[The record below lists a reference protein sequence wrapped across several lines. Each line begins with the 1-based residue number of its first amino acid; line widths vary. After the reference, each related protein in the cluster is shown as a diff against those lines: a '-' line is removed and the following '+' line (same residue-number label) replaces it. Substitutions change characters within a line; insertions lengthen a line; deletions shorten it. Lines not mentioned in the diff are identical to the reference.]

1 MVGVPQR
8 TKWTSDAAEGGH
20 PVLGAFHVAPLSM
33 ASGGSIRRRRLAE
46 AVSHLGPMTAVIMQD
61 LDTKTQFE
69 LGAALDARVISVPLS
84 RRTRARAFI
93 HWMAHPATP
102 WTAARVDFAPVRMVL
117 GEIDGRAPRCW
128 FGAPGSRRGW
138 RYQGGSVSSA
148 VVDVIDLPSQNGL
161 AMAVS
166 LGRILIRGV
175 RSRRR
180 LDRESLLLA
189 RRIVLHLEGSI
200 RSRLSE
206 RAIAHHGRAIVVAN
220 GREAARWANAHQVRN
235 GFDDPGPLRDDAGR
249 TTVTRFVFPASFK
262 YPPNRDGAEWFIDRV
277 VPGLRRS
284 CPHQRIVLAGDGSE
298 SLGRLGSVNGVEVTG
313 RLDDMADAY
322 GAGTVV
328 VVPLLTGSGT
338 RIKIIEAWARGFP
351 VVSTTK
357 GAEGVDA
364 THGAELLLADSAEDF
379 AAACRRLVSS
389 VDLRRRLVHAGR
401 ARYDAAFK
409 WEHAGRDI
417 RRILNV

>member
-1 MVGVPQR
+1 MR
-8 TKWTSDAAEGGH
+8 
-20 PVLGAFHVAPLSM
+20 
-33 ASGGSIRRRRLAE
+33 
-46 AVSHLGPMTAVIMQD
+46 
-61 LDTKTQFE
+61 
-69 LGAALDARVISVPLS
+69 
-84 RRTRARAFI
+84 
-93 HWMAHPATP
+93 
-102 WTAARVDFAPVRMVL
+102 
-117 GEIDGRAPRCW
+117 RAPRCW

-138 RYQGGSVSSA
+138 RYQGGSVRAGRRRDRS
-148 VVDVIDLPSQNGL
+148 PQQNGL

-235 GFDDPGPLRDDAGR
+235 GFDDPGPLRDDAGK

-262 YPPNRDGAEWFIDRV
+262 YPPNRDGAEWFIDCV

-298 SLGRLGSVNGVEVTG
+298 SLGRLGSVMVS
-313 RLDDMADAY
+313 RSRAD
-322 GAGTVV
+322 
-328 VVPLLTGSGT
+328 
-338 RIKIIEAWARGFP
+338 
-351 VVSTTK
+351 
-357 GAEGVDA
+357 
-364 THGAELLLADSAEDF
+364 
-379 AAACRRLVSS
+379 
-389 VDLRRRLVHAGR
+389 
-401 ARYDAAFK
+401 
-409 WEHAGRDI
+409 
-417 RRILNV
+417 